1 MLGNVENERAAAST
15 SRLSSISTGMHK
27 ITRGCLANGRHAV
40 AASVLGVV
48 VTILVVVGMSVDH
61 SSQAQAVAARSVLSS
76 SVLEKNSDVTP
87 DTLAESKHGQALA
100 VADRRVA
107 AAQDLASDH
116 EALCAGFAEG
126 ASSVVK
132 AYMPE
137 DASVIY
143 MPMDQGSYSITSPF
157 GNRLHPIT
165 HTYTMHNGVDM
176 AGPAGTP
183 IYAVADGVV
192 LSTTAAGANNGIVIE
207 HHVNGEVFTSWY
219 LHSYASDIQVS
230 PGDEVKAGQVIT
242 LRGSAGQSTGAHLHF
257 EMHHGEGLGTEASEP
272 LSFLDN
278 LGAMWVGESCAL

>member
-126 ASSVVK
+126 A
-132 AYMPE
+132 
-137 DASVIY
+137 
-143 MPMDQGSYSITSPF
+143 
-157 GNRLHPIT
+157 
-165 HTYTMHNGVDM
+165 NGFQK
-176 AGPAGTP
+176 
-183 IYAVADGVV
+183 
-192 LSTTAAGANNGIVIE
+192 E
-207 HHVNGEVFTSWY
+207 
-219 LHSYASDIQVS
+219 
-230 PGDEVKAGQVIT
+230 K
-242 LRGSAGQSTGAHLHF
+242 
-257 EMHHGEGLGTEASEP
+257 
-272 LSFLDN
+272 
-278 LGAMWVGESCAL
+278 